1 MSSAVV
7 TAVAFVVIAGLIAA
21 LLLVIASHVF
31 YVPVDDRV
39 SNVREILP
47 GANCGGCGY
56 AGCDDYAA
64 AVVGDENTPCNACT
78 VGGASVAAQI
88 AEMLG
93 RNAGSAEE
101 KVAQVKCNGTC
112 DASKKILEW
121 QGMQSCAGA
130 KTFFSGNSACAFG
143 CIGLG
148 DCVNVCD
155 FDSIG
160 IVNGV
165 AKVNHDTC
173 VACGQCAKACPQ
185 HLIDMVP
192 KKAQVHVL
200 CSNTDKGAAT
210 RKQCDNG
217 CIGCGKCVKVCK
229 FEAITVENNVASIDY
244 SKCKNCGM
252 CLKECPTGAINSFN
266 LKHAKLAIAAKEKK
280 AKEAAEK
287 KAAAAQ
293 A

>member
-130 KTFFSGNSACAFG
+130 KTFFSGNSAECTRGINEADYRSVEFFSLLCKSEGFSVSFRVRHGEIAFF
-143 CIGLG
+143 IFIYISALY
-148 DCVNVCD
+148 
-155 FDSIG
+155 
-160 IVNGV
+160 
-165 AKVNHDTC
+165 
-173 VACGQCAKACPQ
+173 
-185 HLIDMVP
+185 
-192 KKAQVHVL
+192 L
-200 CSNTDKGAAT
+200 C
-210 RKQCDNG
+210 
-217 CIGCGKCVKVCK
+217 
-229 FEAITVENNVASIDY
+229 DY
-244 SKCKNCGM
+244 SNRTIVQTGNSADYCSVISIKTVAVHFIKVSKDKRNVVLYGRTVFM
-252 CLKECPTGAINSFN
+252 TNQLKAFISCSFILLTVGTSFLDPIPN
-266 LKHAKLAIAAKEKK
+266 TAPPFSIHLFATAAKYSGG
-280 AKEAAEK
+280 
-287 KAAAAQ
+287 Q
-293 A
+293 SFDGP